1 MSAKRLH
8 VYRGKRRASWQL
20 WVLLPLVAL
29 AGVGV
34 FWWHDTAAR
43 TRPRTVEIRLETEAG
58 EPLADT
64 PVSGLIDTAAL
75 PVGRW
80 GEQPAFTGQD
90 GRCSFEQVLPGGYWL
105 RAADNLYELHIP
117 ENAPASLLF
126 VLSAKPDRYTA
137 VLRLQD
143 AQGEPVARRQ
153 VTLVETGLEEGA
165 AISSFH
171 TLEGETDWQGNLVL
185 EGVRAGG
192 HLLCP
197 EGAAPIALVIEPN
210 EKKSVSGLLSVY
222 PEEDG
227 PISKR
232 ATVYGP
238 DAKPLMNELVTWVAY
253 GLPGGR
259 EIALSQWETDENGQL
274 SLSLPS
280 PGTYT
285 LRIRDRRLKLDTKAA
300 GEMVSLYL

>member
-1 MSAKRLH
+1 M
-8 VYRGKRRASWQL
+8 
-20 WVLLPLVAL
+20 
-29 AGVGV
+29 
-34 FWWHDTAAR
+34 
-43 TRPRTVEIRLETEAG
+43 
-58 EPLADT
+58 
-64 PVSGLIDTAAL
+64 
-75 PVGRW
+75 
-80 GEQPAFTGQD
+80 
-90 GRCSFEQVLPGGYWL
+90 
-105 RAADNLYELHIP
+105 
-117 ENAPASLLF
+117 
-126 VLSAKPDRYTA
+126 
-137 VLRLQD
+137 
-143 AQGEPVARRQ
+143 
-153 VTLVETGLEEGA
+153 
-165 AISSFH
+165 
-171 TLEGETDWQGNLVL
+171 
-185 EGVRAGG
+185 
-192 HLLCP
+192 
-197 EGAAPIALVIEPN
+197 
-210 EKKSVSGLLSVY
+210 SVY